1 MADNIFTRVVAAAAK
16 AVGLPKVVLREIART
31 EIKDRYTYYPITG
44 MTPERVA
51 TIIRAA
57 KVGNNRELLDL
68 FEELVD
74 RDPHIAQCIRTR
86 KLAVTGKPWE
96 IAAASEDDLDQE
108 IAHTVKEAISY
119 IDFYKT
125 SLRDLLN
132 APFKGFAVGEVMWTW
147 VDTTDSQ
154 GREAKR
160 IYPYALLGRP
170 HQKFIFDDY
179 ENLRLVTDANPYPGE
194 EFPLRKMIVH
204 RLTRDGSV
212 LRSGELFPVL
222 WYYLFKIFSIQD
234 WVRFLEVYGHPIRI
248 GKYKAGAKPDE
259 IKELK
264 KAVLELATDTGA
276 VISDATNI
284 DFVAVAQKGSSSG
297 SGSGGSYDS
306 FLSTMNAE
314 ISKMLLG
321 QTLSHEAGSKEGRGT
336 QALGTVHEEV
346 RQDILEADAGDLD
359 ETMNST
365 LVVWITDL
373 NFGAQAR
380 YPTYKTL
387 VKPEGDKLTQAKIDE
402 IMIGKVGVKVP
413 ANYPYKAYNYPEPQE
428 GDEVLVPPARG
439 PQAAGM
445 ISGPGILSLSADRVG
460 LFPPEQLSAAAEQAG
475 VKIYRDILE
484 GLKKKTM
491 NTSSSH

>member
-1 MADNIFTRVVAAAAK
+1 MAEHIFTKALAAARK
-16 AVGLPKVVLREIART
+16 AVGLPKVMLREVART

-68 FEELVD
+68 FEELPD

-132 APFKGFAVGEVMWTW
+132 APFKGFAVAEVMWTW
-147 VDTTDSQ
+147 VDTTDSK
-154 GREAKR
+154 GLPVRR

-204 RLTRDGSV
+204 KLTRDGSV

-222 WYYLFKIFSIQD
+222 WYYLFKTYSIQD
-234 WVRFLEVYGHPIRI
+234 WVRFLEVYGHPIRL

-259 IKELK
+259 IEELK

-284 DFVAVAQKGSSSG
+284 DFVSVSQKDSSTG
-297 SGSGGSYDS
+297 GGSYDR
-306 FLSTMNAE
+306 FLSWVNAE

-321 QTLSHEAGSKEGRGT
+321 QTLSHEASSKEGRGT

-359 ETMNST
+359 ETMNSS
-365 LVVWITDL
+365 LVVWITEL
-373 NFGAQAR
+373 NLGAQAR
-380 YPTYKTL
+380 YPTYATQ
-387 VKPEGDKLTQAKIDE
+387 VKPEGDKLTQAKVDE

-413 ANYPYKAYNYPEPQE
+413 ASYPYKQYNYPEPKE
-428 GDEVLVPPARG
+428 DEEILVPPMRG
-439 PQAAGM
+439 PQGVGM
-445 ISGPGILSLSADRVG
+445 YSGPGILSMSADRG
-460 LFPPEQLSAAAEQAG
+460 RLFPPEQLSAVAEEAG
-475 VKIYRDILE
+475 VKIYQDILE

-491 NTSSSH
+491 STSSTP